1 MPQLEMGDFAPQLAW
16 LLITFAL
23 LVVVMWKVA
32 LPRIAAVLEERER
45 RVSSDLKKAGT
56 LKREAEEVLAAYEQ
70 TLAGARASAQA
81 ILSEAQ
87 DALIA
92 EAAKQ
97 KAALAEE
104 LAVKAAEA
112 EALIADARE
121 KAMAGIGEMAADLAR
136 AATAKLIGAQASETA
151 GETAGA
157 EAPQPEPAPE
167 D

>member
-45 RVSSDLKKAGT
+45 RVSSDLQKAGT

-121 KAMAGIGEMAADLAR
+121 KAMAGIGEMAADLAW
-136 AATAKLIGAQASETA
+136 AATAKLIGAQT
-151 GETAGA
+151 GGTAGA
-157 EAPQPEPAPE
+157 EAPQSEPAPE